1 MSLASLKF
9 VNVLICFV
17 HAYRYIYHAI
27 FSENL
32 LYNITATFIV
42 NTYRYNYCIIL
53 VDYVLVLCN
62 LIPIHLWYNLSSE
75 CIVHSYMYMYI

>member
-62 LIPIHLWYNLSSE
+62 LIPIHLWYNLSSK
-75 CIVHSYMYMYI
+75 CTVHSYMYMYI